1 MFEIYIK
8 LVGSNKVENYL
19 KESLFIAIAV
29 ENWRLIE
36 DIADFIQNHINI
48 SGRQI
53 LTQQL
58 SISPIRESNYIEEPI
73 KIEESDEDYVWKRL
87 KYFLSQYFE
96 VSEDCIKYESIIC
109 EQVAGFF
116 SSSSNDKK
124 YHSDFSSNADDLT
137 CIELM
142 MAVEEEFDLEIP
154 DEKCSPYY
162 MMTVKDLYDA
172 IISCLKDQE

>member
-36 DIADFIQNHINI
+36 DI
-48 SGRQI
+48 
-53 LTQQL
+53 
-58 SISPIRESNYIEEPI
+58 
-73 KIEESDEDYVWKRL
+73 
-87 KYFLSQYFE
+87 
-96 VSEDCIKYESIIC
+96 
-109 EQVAGFF
+109 
-116 SSSSNDKK
+116 NDKK